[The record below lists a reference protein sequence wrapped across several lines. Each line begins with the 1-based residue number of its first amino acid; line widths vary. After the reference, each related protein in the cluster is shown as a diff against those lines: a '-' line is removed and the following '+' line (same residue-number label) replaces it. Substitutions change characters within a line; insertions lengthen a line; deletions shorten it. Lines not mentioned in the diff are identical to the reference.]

1 MIGFF
6 FAILFLLFC
15 LGCVISTLVKG
26 GSKGKSAGHD
36 DSRYARTQ
44 SFMDFDPGTDSDKV
58 GNPKYPNA
66 GMDSVMKHEFMNDL
80 LDGDKN

>member
-36 DSRYARTQ
+36 DSRYARTR
-44 SFMDFDPGTDSDKV
+44 SFMDFDPGVDTNKV
-58 GNPKYPNA
+58 GDSKYPNA
-66 GMDSVMKHEFMNDL
+66 GIDSVMKQEFLGDLINDE
-80 LDGDKN
+80 K